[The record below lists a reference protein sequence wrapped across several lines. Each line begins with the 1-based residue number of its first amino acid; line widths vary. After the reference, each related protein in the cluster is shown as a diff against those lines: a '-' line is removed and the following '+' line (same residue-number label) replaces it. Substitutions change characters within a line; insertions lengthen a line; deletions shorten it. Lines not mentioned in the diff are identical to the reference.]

1 MTLGGSK
8 LTGTDRDCGPS
19 PAGALDHRV
28 ADRRRALQKLAPVRS
43 RGRIGQPVRRAR
55 RREFGRDPLAVML
68 GQPLGGRVMQ
78 AGDAFGAAIDAEAA
92 RHGGCVGMLLRS
104 RDSHGS

>member
-1 MTLGGSK
+1 
-8 LTGTDRDCGPS
+8 
-19 PAGALDHRV
+19 
-28 ADRRRALQKLAPVRS
+28 
-43 RGRIGQPVRRAR
+43 
-55 RREFGRDPLAVML
+55 ML